1 MEVYFQSD
9 IGKRRKSNQDYTATF
24 TNQKNQLLALLADG
38 MGGHQAGDIASR
50 QAVEEIGIAWEATM
64 IDDSE
69 KAVQWFLQHIQQTN
83 QRIFEKGQSQPTL
96 SGMGTTLEV
105 VTLLDNH
112 LALAHVGDSRIYL
125 FREQRLIALTED
137 HSLVNAL
144 LKSGEITQ
152 EMAENHP
159 RKNIITRSLGMP
171 GSLEVDVAIHK
182 IEDHDQLL
190 LCSDGLTN
198 MVSEPKIAQIL
209 LEAASLQDAS
219 QRLIEEANAKGGLDN
234 ITVLLIDVGGKVND

>member
-50 QAVEEIGIAWEATM
+50 QAVEEIGIAWEATT

-182 IEDHDQLL
+182 TEDHDQLL

-198 MVSEPKIAQIL
+198 MVSEPKITQIL

-219 QRLIEEANAKGGLDN
+219 QRLIDEANAKGGLDN
-234 ITVLLIDVGGKVND
+234 ITVLLIDVGGESQ